1 MSRNASRQDLAEEQI
16 ARSRRMPSDDDLG
29 PLFAPTL
36 PEAAPVAAVDHGTSR
51 DAADRVLPIT
61 GALRRRILVLL
72 IDAYD
77 EGMTDKELEDLPEM
91 KRYGFSTV
99 RKRRSELFKAGL
111 LKAAGSRGGLTVWV
125 ALPHASAVLGP

>member
-1 MSRNASRQDLAEEQI
+1 
-16 ARSRRMPSDDDLG
+16 MPSDDDLG